1 MFPLTL
7 TVAIFV
13 LLDATLNVPVLPL
26 TVNVPLVGYVYIP
39 LVADSV
45 NFPSALFTLTVSVFI
60 CVLYPAL
67 LAFTVT
73 VNDEVFVIVG
83 IVVLYVPP
91 FIEYSNLASLGVTF
105 TLVYALC
112 AFPSYVPV
120 YGVALKLIVPL
131 FTVAVYVADFW
142 L

>member
-1 MFPLTL
+1 MLAVAMFVFDEATLRFPL
-7 TVAIFV
+7 F
-13 LLDATLNVPVLPL
+13 PL
-26 TVNVPLVGYVYIP
+26 TVNVAFVGYVNVP
-39 LVADSV
+39 LVADNV
-45 NFPSALFTLTVSVFI
+45 NVPAALFTLTVSVFI

-120 YGVALKLIVPL
+120 YGVALKLIVP
-131 FTVAVYVADFW
+131 FWTVASYVADFS

>member
-13 LLDATLNVPVLPL
+13 LFETTLNVPVFPL
-26 TVNVPLVGYVYIP
+26 TVNVVLVGYVNVP
-39 LVADSV
+39 LVADNV
-45 NFPSALFTLTVSVFI
+45 NVPAALFTLTVSVFI

-73 VNDEVFVIVG
+73 VNDDVSVIVG

-105 TLVYALC
+105 TLVKALC
-112 AFPSYVPV
+112 TFPSYVPV
-120 YGVALKLIVPL
+120 YGVALKLIVP
-131 FTVAVYVADFW
+131 FWTVASYVADFS